1 MVIGGQDTYIS
12 ENGMEKLFQK
22 MDEDNDGKVGEKEL
36 QEYILKKEELKNKQ
50 QQRKRDKT
58 QQMDKEAR
66 EKITE
71 HVENIFQILGK
82 Y

>member
-1 MVIGGQDTYIS
+1 
-12 ENGMEKLFQK
+12 

-36 QEYILKKEELKNKQ
+36 QEYILKKDELKNKQ
-50 QQRKRDKT
+50 QQQEQDKKHK
-58 QQMDKEAR
+58 MDKDAR

-82 Y
+82 DYRNRRN